1 MVSDIDHPYSRML
14 YIFSQSRGG
23 GSNYLEFNKLQSA
36 FINFHIFL
44 NVRHKNTLHSKLLKV
59 FLKKIISLEQFHLQ
73 IEPEKKNKNV
83 FKRVYNK
90 LNEEC

>member
-1 MVSDIDHPYSRML
+1 MVSDIIPIQEC
-14 YIFSQSRGG
+14 YIYFPNPGG
-23 GSNYLEFNKLQSA
+23 GGRNYLEFNKLKSA

-90 LNEEC
+90 LNDEC